1 MRLALLVLLL
11 SGCAA
16 SGPRLRFV
24 SSTATQASWS
34 LVVDDRARAGQLWVD
49 GRPRDE
55 DCDRVRSQIRCEL
68 RGVWPG
74 GHTFELR
81 VAGAVMRR
89 TVLIGRPW
97 PERLA
102 LVRVATPEEVEAAA
116 KAGADGI
123 LVTGGET
130 RSLVNA
136 AHAAGTRAFVWSDAT
151 AVEWAGADGIVA
163 GVMPKDLQERFTE
176 AKGLGTPPPEV
187 ADAAAAAL
195 ALMSGDAIVPVSAF
209 DFLRERKHHRSL
221 QQGKATPASGDA
233 PPKHRALAVDD
244 RGKDPMTV
252 YVNLDSAP
260 WEVHAFAPPLPPS
273 SVRTERP
280 ATDLHDSS
288 SGTTTY

>member
-1 MRLALLVLLL
+1 M
-11 SGCAA
+11 A
-16 SGPRLRFV
+16 SGPRLRWI
-24 SSTATQASWS
+24 SSTATQATWS
-34 LVVDDRARAGQLWVD
+34 LVVDDRARAGALLID

-81 VAGAVMRR
+81 IAGAVMRR
-89 TVLIGRPW
+89 TVLIGKPW

-123 LVTGGET
+123 LITGGET

-151 AVEWAGADGIVA
+151 AVEWAGADGIIA
-163 GVMPKDLQERFTE
+163 GKIPPDIQTRFTE

-187 ADAAAAAL
+187 TDAGAAAL
-195 ALMSGDAIVPVSAF
+195 ALLSGDAI
-209 DFLRERKHHRSL
+209 
-221 QQGKATPASGDA
+221 
-233 PPKHRALAVDD
+233 
-244 RGKDPMTV
+244 
-252 YVNLDSAP
+252 
-260 WEVHAFAPPLPPS
+260 
-273 SVRTERP
+273 
-280 ATDLHDSS
+280 
-288 SGTTTY
+288 

>member
-1 MRLALLVLLL
+1 M
-11 SGCAA
+11 A

-34 LVVDDRARAGQLWVD
+34 LVVDDRARGGQLWVD

-74 GHTFELR
+74 GHIFELR
-81 VAGAVMRR
+81 VAGAVMKR
-89 TVLIGRPW
+89 TVLIGKPW

-123 LVTGGET
+123 LITGGET

-136 AHAAGTRAFVWSDAT
+136 AHGAGTRAFVWSDAT

-163 GVMPKDLQERFTE
+163 GVMPKELQARFTE
-176 AKGLGTPPPEV
+176 ARGLGTPPPEV

-195 ALMSGDAIVPVSAF
+195 ALLSGNAIVPASAF
-209 DFLRERKHHRSL
+209 EFLRERRHHRSL
-221 QQGKATPASGDA
+221 QQGQAKPTNDDA
-233 PPKHRALAVDD
+233 PPKHRAMAVDD
-244 RGKDPMTV
+244 RGKDAMTV
-252 YVNLDSAP
+252 YVNLDTAP
-260 WEVHAFAPPLPPS
+260 WEVHSYSPPIAPNN
-273 SVRTERP
+273 VRTERQSVEV
-280 ATDLHDSS
+280 HEGS
-288 SGTTTY
+288 SGITTY

>member
-1 MRLALLVLLL
+1 M
-11 SGCAA
+11 A
-16 SGPRLRFV
+16 SGPRLRWI
-24 SSTATQASWS
+24 SSTATQATWS
-34 LVVDDRARAGQLWVD
+34 LVVDDRARAGALLID

-81 VAGAVMRR
+81 IAGAVMRR
-89 TVLIGRPW
+89 TVLIGKPW

-123 LVTGGET
+123 LITGGET

-151 AVEWAGADGIVA
+151 AVEWAGADGIIA
-163 GVMPKDLQERFTE
+163 GKIPPDIQTRFTE

-187 ADAAAAAL
+187 TDAGAAAL
-195 ALMSGDAIVPVSAF
+195 ALLSGDAIVPTSAF
-209 DFLRERKHHRSL
+209 DFLRERRHHRAL
-221 QQGKATPASGDA
+221 QHGQAKPASDDA
-233 PPKHRALAVDD
+233 PPKHRAMTVDD
-244 RGKDPMTV
+244 RGKDAMTV
-252 YVNLDSAP
+252 YVNLDTAP
-260 WEVHAFAPPLPPS
+260 WEVHAYAPPIAPS
-273 SVRTERP
+273 GVRTERQSSEV
-280 ATDLHDSS
+280 HEGS
-288 SGTTTY
+288 SGITTY